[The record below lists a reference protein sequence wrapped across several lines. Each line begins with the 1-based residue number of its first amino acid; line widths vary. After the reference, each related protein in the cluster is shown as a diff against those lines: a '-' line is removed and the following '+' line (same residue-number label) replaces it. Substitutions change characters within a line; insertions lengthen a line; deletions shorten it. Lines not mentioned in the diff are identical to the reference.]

1 MNPGVVVVLLLA
13 VVCALGLFR
22 WTRLAASSARAI
34 DAPEGKL
41 EELFWGGVM
50 SRHVMTS
57 GKLVKLEL
65 FDWGVRL
72 RGTVISRWIVPT
84 WEARYDELAIA
95 ELVALPASRIAV
107 CFRLRGGDPNVI
119 AFLSDYSS
127 AILPVLQRHG
137 VPVNRAVTQIRRIA
151 ELYS

>member
-1 MNPGVVVVLLLA
+1 MFPGVIVVLLIVAL
-13 VVCALGLFR
+13 CGLGLFR

-34 DAPEGKL
+34 DAPAGKL

-50 SRHVMTS
+50 SRHVLTS

-65 FDWGVRL
+65 YDWGVRV
-72 RGTVISRWIVPT
+72 RGTIIARWIVPT

-95 ELVALPASRIAV
+95 ELVALPTSRIAV

-137 VPVNRAVTQIRRIA
+137 VPVNRAVTKIRRVA
-151 ELYS
+151 EMYG